1 MTEIAYQPEPE
12 VLSSLDEYY
21 QQVVTEDDEPVD
33 NLFSEKQQRLLAQSL
48 YASWTPPPGK
58 KQAPGEPR
66 PFLVAANV
74 GVFFAKSRPPLVPDL
89 FLSLDVQPHADW
101 YAKEHRSYFV
111 WEFGKV
117 PEVVVE
123 IVSNREGGEL
133 SRKLDGYAE
142 IGVLYDVV
150 YDPQRYL
157 SEETLRVFVLRD
169 GEYQELE
176 QPALPR
182 VGLRLMRWDGVFEG
196 HFDTW
201 LRWCDAQGRL
211 LLTGEERA
219 AEEAI
224 ARREAEERVAE
235 EAIARREAEE
245 RVAEEAIARREAEER
260 VAEEAI
266 ARREAEERVA
276 EEAIARREAEERAA
290 EEATARHEAEER
302 ARIEAERAARLA
314 EKLRELGADLE
325 QF

>member
-1 MTEIAYQPEPE
+1 MTETAYQPGPE

-21 QQVVTEDDEPVD
+21 QRVVTEDDEPVD
-33 NLFSEKQQRLLAQSL
+33 NLFSEKQQRLLAQAL

-58 KQAPGEPR
+58 NQTPGAAR
-66 PFLVAANV
+66 PFLAAANV

-89 FLSLDVQPHADW
+89 FVSLDVQPHTDW

-133 SRKLDGYAE
+133 SRKLEGYAE
-142 IGVLYDVV
+142 IGVLYYVV
-150 YDPQRYL
+150 YDPQRHL
-157 SEETLRVFVLRD
+157 SDETLRLFVLRD

-219 AEEAI
+219 A
-224 ARREAEERVAE
+224 READARFQAE
-235 EAIARREAEE
+235 DRATQAED
-245 RVAEEAIARREAEER
+245 RATQAEDRATQAEDR
-260 VAEEAI
+260 ATQAED
-266 ARREAEERVA
+266 
-276 EEAIARREAEERAA
+276 RA
-290 EEATARHEAEER
+290 T
-302 ARIEAERAARLA
+302 RLA
-314 EKLRELGADLE
+314 KKLRELGINPE
-325 QF
+325 